1 LTKSFCRPRALF
13 GASAPGEVDV
23 AQTPRA
29 VPRKPDRR
37 HGALCL
43 IEGRGFRHPDQRLGS
58 RLSADMDAA
67 AGLLP
72 EAEAA
77 IQDRRATRLCAAVK
91 KVRTQGF
98 RKGGV

>member
-1 LTKSFCRPRALF
+1 
-13 GASAPGEVDV
+13 
-23 AQTPRA
+23 
-29 VPRKPDRR
+29 
-37 HGALCL
+37 
-43 IEGRGFRHPDQRLGS
+43 
-58 RLSADMDAA
+58 MDAA

-98 RKGGV
+98 RKGGGCRKMEMSQNENDPVRTPISGGGVSEDVTE